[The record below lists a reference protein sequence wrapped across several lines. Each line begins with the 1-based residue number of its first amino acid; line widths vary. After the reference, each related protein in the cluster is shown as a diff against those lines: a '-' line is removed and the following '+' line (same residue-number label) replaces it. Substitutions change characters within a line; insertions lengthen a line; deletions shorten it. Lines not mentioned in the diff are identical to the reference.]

1 MNSQLAIKNLEAY
14 KKQVTVQNKWAR
26 NIGLSSVFDEMIRIA
41 DEQIELYKVGKG
53 RLQTNQ

>member
-14 KKQVTVQNKWAR
+14 KKQVTSQNRLAR
-26 NIGLSSVFDEMIRIA
+26 IEMIRIA

-53 RLQTNQ
+53 RLQNN

>member
-14 KKQVTVQNKWAR
+14 KKQVTDQNKWAR

-53 RLQTNQ
+53 RLQNN

>member
-53 RLQTNQ
+53 RLQTN

>member
-14 KKQVTVQNKWAR
+14 KKQVTVQNKLAR

-53 RLQTNQ
+53 RLQ

>member
-14 KKQVTVQNKWAR
+14 KKQVTVQNKLAR

-41 DEQIELYKVGKG
+41 DEQIELYKVGNG
-53 RLQTNQ
+53 RLQTN